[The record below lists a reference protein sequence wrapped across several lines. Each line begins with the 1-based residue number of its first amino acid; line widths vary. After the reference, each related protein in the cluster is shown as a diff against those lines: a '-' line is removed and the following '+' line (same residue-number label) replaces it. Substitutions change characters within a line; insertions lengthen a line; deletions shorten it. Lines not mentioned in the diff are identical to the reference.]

1 MDIYLDYI
9 TVTEKVKVDP
19 KEIAKAKADKA
30 KRKRDKKRLN
40 KIIEKKRKEDE
51 LKNIMQSLEESA
63 KQEEDNKVTIIE
75 IIASNIKTFPLSACL
90 HWQSYM
96 IG

>member
-1 MDIYLDYI
+1 MGIYLDYI

-63 KQEEDNKVTIIE
+63 KQEEDNKVTVIE
-75 IIASNIKTFPLSACL
+75 IIESNIKTFPF
-90 HWQSYM
+90 QRVYTGKV
-96 IG
+96 I